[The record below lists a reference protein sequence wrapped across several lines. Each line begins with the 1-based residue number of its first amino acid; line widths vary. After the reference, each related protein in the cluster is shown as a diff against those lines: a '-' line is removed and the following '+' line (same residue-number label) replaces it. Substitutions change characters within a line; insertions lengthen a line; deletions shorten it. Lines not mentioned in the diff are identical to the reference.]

1 MTCLLWIWCKRWWVV
16 PPQCKRMTLASGKR
30 GARALRSNY
39 EFTWHRSSGGVAW
52 RGIIWSGIAWQCDSV
67 AWCCSVK
74 VNEAAQKRQKVGCR
88 YYCCQCYEHEM
99 RMYKHNA
106 YSERHVSLPA
116 RVLVCVCPTM
126 LYVTK
131 VITFLRRILRA
142 HALSRNNTSSAPI
155 CFMHFPNYILYI
167 CIAIEQAPQLMICL
181 QSEVRF
187 VSAWQPQRLNSKHWF
202 HFFYFIHTNITSYLN
217 SLFEFIFTF
226 HQLWFARLR
235 CAHHLYFYFPPC
247 SILFRKGY
255 LEG

>member
-1 MTCLLWIWCKRWWVV
+1 MK
-16 PPQCKRMTLASGKR
+16 QHKSGKKL
-30 GARALRSNY
+30 AAVI
-39 EFTWHRSSGGVAW
+39 TV
-52 RGIIWSGIAWQCDSV
+52 
-67 AWCCSVK
+67 
-74 VNEAAQKRQKVGCR
+74 VNAMSTKWECTNTTHIQSAV
-88 YYCCQCYEHEM
+88 Y
-99 RMYKHNA
+99 
-106 YSERHVSLPA
+106 
-116 RVLVCVCPTM
+116 VCPTM

-142 HALSRNNTSSAPI
+142 HALSRNNTSFAPI
-155 CFMHFPNYILYI
+155 CFMHFPYYMLYI